1 MSSMLTR
8 RKLLTTAAAGASTL
22 GASCF
27 PRPALSQP
35 VKVRYTLSWLPT
47 GQYAFIYSARQLG
60 LFKKRGIDLDIS
72 RGFGSLAAI
81 QAVSTGQ
88 FDIGGA
94 QTGAILLSI
103 IKGENLRVAATQGY
117 DATLGILVPEK
128 NLIRTPK
135 DLEGKRIGVTPT
147 SADTPFLPAYCRLAG
162 VDFDKLNIVQVDSK
176 ILEQAAMSGVVDA
189 ILVTALSSVP
199 NFVSEDIPFR
209 MLPYSHVGLHFY
221 WQNTIVSSAYMEKNK
236 ELVDNV
242 VAGILEGIR
251 FMLLNPQEA
260 MERHLK
266 EHQELAIGKNGKLYV
281 ELGLGMTSAIMI
293 APESIEHGLGYT
305 DLAEIDKQAS
315 FVKQYAAAGSDREP
329 PKAATFCSNDNA
341 DKITLPHRN
350 GSRSV
355 QLLIST
361 PSCWVRGEDEDAP
374 KEQNY
379 PRHVRHPVFLVAAFC
394 ACQISGPASRSQRL
408 RRRPR
413 SETSRRSRPTMEC
426 LSSER
431 CLPSISWLLGS
442 APSSAPASSC

>member
-8 RKLLTTAAAGASTL
+8 RKLLTTTAAGASTL

-103 IKGENLRVAATQGY
+103 IKGENLRLAATQGY

-128 NLIRTPK
+128 NPIRTPK

-189 ILVTALSSVP
+189 ILVTGLSSVP
-199 NFVSEDIPFR
+199 NFVSENIPFR

-221 WQNTIVSSAYMEKNK
+221 WQNTIVSSAYMERNK

-305 DLAEIDKQAS
+305 DFAEIDKQAS
-315 FVKQYAAAGSDREP
+315 FLKQYAAAGSDREP
-329 PKAATFCSNDNA
+329 PHFAAMT
-341 DKITLPHRN
+341 TPT
-350 GSRSV
+350 RS
-355 QLLIST
+355 
-361 PSCWVRGEDEDAP
+361 
-374 KEQNY
+374 
-379 PRHVRHPVFLVAAFC
+379 H
-394 ACQISGPASRSQRL
+394 
-408 RRRPR
+408 
-413 SETSRRSRPTMEC
+413 
-426 LSSER
+426 
-431 CLPSISWLLGS
+431 
-442 APSSAPASSC
+442 